1 MFWLDIINQWI
12 NIYST
17 YPLDKTE
24 ITNEFGHI
32 TWIKENESLNQII
45 VYEIYVNE
53 KYRNHGLCK
62 LFLTQLID
70 YAPKETS
77 SIIIRAVLSKILYK
91 LLNRFVYKGKK
102 FKIYKGEW
110 TYFV

>member
-1 MFWLDIINQWI
+1 MFWLDIISQWV
-12 NIYST
+12 NNYQT

-24 ITNEFGHI
+24 ITNEFGYI
-32 TWIKENESLNQII
+32 TWIKEKESLNQII

-53 KYRNHGLCK
+53 KYRKHGLCK

-70 YAPKETS
+70 NVPKETS
-77 SIIIRAVLSKILYK
+77 SIIIRAVLSKILYEF
-91 LLNRFVYKGKK
+91 LDRFEHKGKK

-110 TYFV
+110 TYFI